1 MLFTSPAA
9 GGKQDGLTASLHKQ
23 TYASNDKGK
32 YEHKLTLAT
41 NTYKLVSADVT
52 SGKITPAASVDVA
65 YSGASTGA
73 GYHLAA
79 VVTSGDRALYY
90 GRIKSLEDGS
100 KANGTATFVIPEYH
114 DGEEVYLFVEGNN
127 NNGDGKTDF
136 AGVPVRLT
144 GNGRDIKALSPDVL
158 LDLKSISV
166 APSSLDLAAGQTAT
180 LNVGYSPA
188 DAKEDI
194 GWISSA
200 PDIVSVDGA

>member
-52 SGKITPAASVDVA
+52 SGKITHAASVDVA

-79 VVTSGDRALYY
+79 VVTSGDKALYY
-90 GRIKSLEDGS
+90 GRIKALGTEAEAD
-100 KANGTATFVIPEYH
+100 GTAEFTIPKLNK
-114 DGEEVYLFVEGNN
+114 GEDVYVFVEGKEDDDSSDRN
-127 NNGDGKTDF
+127 KLTDF
-136 AGVPVRLT
+136 
-144 GNGRDIKALSPDVL
+144 
-158 LDLKSISV
+158 
-166 APSSLDLAAGQTAT
+166 
-180 LNVGYSPA
+180 
-188 DAKEDI
+188 
-194 GWISSA
+194 
-200 PDIVSVDGA
+200 VSVP